1 MAWGFWNKIKNGLK
15 KVGTAVVNAAKKV
28 GKVVADGVKKVVPIA
43 KKVLPT
49 LSTVAD
55 VASNFVPGMK
65 AVSTGLNV
73 ANRVLNKG

>member
-1 MAWGFWNKIKNGLK
+1 MGWGFWNKIKNGLK

-43 KKVLPT
+43 KKV
-49 LSTVAD
+49 
-55 VASNFVPGMK
+55 PGMK
-65 AVSTGLNV
+65 TVSTGLNV